1 LRKRI
6 ALKSS
11 EKLRS
16 RLVADS
22 KQEKEKERST
32 KNAWDRD
39 TELPNSE
46 ARQKASNNRTEF
58 EGSKPKSPD
67 EITGSESQEESQIR
81 MILQSI
87 PGPFNRCRHST
98 LPP

>member
-1 LRKRI
+1 MRKRI
-6 ALKSS
+6 TPKNS
-11 EKLRS
+11 EKLRP

-39 TELPNSE
+39 TELSNSE
-46 ARQKASNNRTEF
+46 ASQKAPHNRTEF

-67 EITGSESQEESQIR
+67 EITGSES
-81 MILQSI
+81 
-87 PGPFNRCRHST
+87 
-98 LPP
+98 